1 MTMGVRWVRGLGR
14 WGLCLGLCLGLW
26 ACGGG
31 GGGAEGS
38 AAGPSP
44 AGATP
49 AAPSADLP
57 VSRAEASGFLAQ
69 ASFGPTPED
78 IDRVMRLG
86 YSAWIDEQLALP
98 PSAHLQAWDRAA
110 QEIRS
115 LSPTASAGGN
125 EVLNAFWQHAA
136 TAPDQLRQRWTW
148 ALSQVFVISL
158 ADGAVGNQ
166 PRAAAA
172 WMDMLATQGTGRY
185 RPLLEQVALNPLMGA
200 YLSHLRN
207 QKADPRTGRVPDEN
221 FAREVLQLFSVGLV
235 ELAPDGQPR
244 LLSGQPVE
252 LYSSDD
258 ISGLARVFTGF
269 SWDCP
274 AWPSRNC
281 FRNGSDNGQSD
292 PERWNKPM
300 RGYSAFHSGEEKRFL
315 GVVIPPQDT
324 PDPAASLR
332 AALDGIAAHPNVGPF
347 LGRQLIQ
354 RLVTSNPSPA
364 YVQAVAQAFSASG
377 GDMGAMLKAILLHP
391 EARQRGAQQGRV
403 REPVLRLAAYLR
415 AFPHRSDTGRWRV
428 GNTDNPGTALGQSPL
443 RSPSVFNFYRP
454 GYAAPGTAT
463 AAAGLVAPELQIQH
477 ETSAAGYVN
486 YMRGAVGSGI
496 GQRNGTVDGV
506 ALNRPDL
513 QRDWSAE
520 LALASDPP
528 ALVQHVLQ
536 RLLPAGAPAE
546 LQDIL
551 VEAVASVS
559 LPTPTATNTT
569 QVDRALRNRVNV
581 ALLLALVSPEF
592 QVQA

>member
-1 MTMGVRWVRGLGR
+1 
-14 WGLCLGLCLGLW
+14 LCLGLCLSLW
-26 ACGGG
+26 GCGGG
-31 GGGAEGS
+31 GEAGGAGL
-38 AAGPSP
+38 AASP
-44 AGATP
+44 PTTGGASPLAP
-49 AAPSADLP
+49 AADLP
-57 VSRAEASGFLAQ
+57 ASRAEAAGFLAQ
-69 ASFGPTPED
+69 ATFGPTGED

-98 PSAHLQAWDRAA
+98 PSAHRAA
-110 QEIRS
+110 WEQAEQEIRR

-136 TAPDQLRQRWTW
+136 TAPDQLRQRWAW
-148 ALSQVFVISL
+148 ALSQTFVVSMV
-158 ADGAVGNQ
+158 DRGVGNQ

-185 RPLLEQVALNPLMGA
+185 RPFLEQVTLHPLMGV

-207 QKADPRTGRVPDEN
+207 QKADARSGRVPDEN

-235 ELAPDGQPR
+235 ELGADGQPR
-244 LLSGQPVE
+244 LVNGQPVE
-252 LYSSDD
+252 LATPDD

-274 AWPSRNC
+274 AWPSNNC
-281 FRNGSDNGQSD
+281 FRRGSDNGLSD
-292 PERWNKPM
+292 PDQWIKPM
-300 RGYSAFHSGEEKRFL
+300 RGYSAFHSTEEKRFL
-315 GVVIPPQDT
+315 NTVIAPQAA
-324 PDPAASLR
+324 PDPEASLR

-347 LGRQLIQ
+347 IGRQMIQ

-364 YVQAVAQAFSASG
+364 YVRAVAQAFDGSG
-377 GDMGAMLKAILLHP
+377 GDLSAMLKAILLHP
-391 EARQRGAQQGRV
+391 EARQRGAKQGRV

-428 GNTDNPGTALGQSPL
+428 GNTDKPATALGQSPL

-454 GYAAPGTAT
+454 GYAAPGSAM

-486 YMRGAVGSGI
+486 FMRGAVGSGL

-513 QRDWSAE
+513 QRDWAPE
-520 LALASDPP
+520 IALADDPS

-536 RLLPAGAPAE
+536 RLLPAGAPAS

-559 LPTPTATNTT
+559 LPALTATNSN
-569 QVDRALRNRVNV
+569 QVNSARRNRVNV
-581 ALLLALVSPEF
+581 AVLLALVSPEF
-592 QVQA
+592 QVQP